1 VALPDGGAWPPA
13 PHSPIYRQY
22 RVLDAWYRGDADELA
37 RIYGAE
43 SGARVLPADR
53 PSQYR
58 GGIVGRVARWFWGAP
73 TPPHQ
78 KRTKLHVPVASDIA
92 TMSADL
98 LFSEPP
104 EVVADDQAT
113 RARLEALMPELHPRL
128 LEGAELGAA
137 LGGYYLRAVWDT
149 AVSPMPW
156 LDVVAADA
164 AVPEWRWGRLS
175 AVTFWRV
182 VEPEDDKNRCL
193 VHLERHEPGAIL
205 HGLYRLDDGEID
217 RVLPLDAHPATTGL
231 EPVVDTRIRRLTA
244 VYVPN
249 QRPNRDWRRDPV
261 AAPLGRS
268 DFAGPVL
275 GLFDALDE
283 TWSSWLRDIRLG
295 KGRLVVPSGYLQDL
309 GPGRGAAFDLDRE
322 VYEPVEALDDG
333 AGLHITATQFAI
345 RVAEHRDTAAELLT
359 AILRATGYSAQSFGL
374 SGDVAMTATE
384 VAAKERRSLVTRGRK
399 TLYTRVPLGDAL
411 EMLLALERARF
422 GSPVPVERPRIEFGD
437 SVAPDPR
444 ALAETADMMRRAE
457 AASTYTLVKL
467 LHPDWEDVDVLA
479 EVDRIRAEGGML
491 DPVESAVEAMRRG
504 EQDADPAD
512 QDGADTDAGEPGE

>member
-1 VALPDGGAWPPA
+1 MALPDGGAWPPA
-13 PHSPIYRQY
+13 PHAPIYRQY

-164 AVPEWRWGRLS
+164 AVPEWRWGRLA

-182 VEPEDDKNRCL
+182 VEPEDDKGRSL

-249 QRPNRDWRRDPV
+249 MRPNREWRAHPSG
-261 AAPLGRS
+261 APLGRS

-275 GLFDALDE
+275 ALMDALDE
-283 TWSSWLRDIRLG
+283 VWSSWMRDIRLG
-295 KGRLVVPSGYLQDL
+295 KARLVVPESYLTDL
-309 GPGRGAAFDLDRE
+309 GPGKGAHFDLDAE
-322 VYEPVEALDDG
+322 VYEGVNALDSGDG
-333 AGLHITATQFAI
+333 GMSLSAVQFEL
-345 RVAEHRDTAAELLT
+345 RVTEHRDTCAELL
-359 AILRATGYSAQSFGL
+359 AQILRATGYSAQSFGL
-374 SGDVAMTATE
+374 GGEQRATPTATE
-384 VAAKERRSLVTRGRK
+384 VQARERRSLVTRARK
-399 TLYTRVPLGDAL
+399 VLYTREPLVDAL
-411 EMLLALERARF
+411 VMLLDLERARF

-444 ALAETADMMRRAE
+444 ALAETADLMRRAE
-457 AASTYTLVKL
+457 AASTETLVRM
-467 LHPDWEDVDVLA
+467 LHPDWEDPDVTA
-479 EVDRIRAEGGML
+479 EVDRIRAESGAL
-491 DPVESAVEAMRRG
+491 DPVEAVTNAMRRG
-504 EQDADPAD
+504 EQAGLDPPD
-512 QDGADTDAGEPGE
+512 DGDPTD